1 MDDVLGREE
10 GLRSMVMCC
19 HVLCWLVLVLLFE
32 PDDCKMRGN
41 PTRPDLTCHVH
52 FNVIQLLTLS
62 LNHSITQSINAQ
74 SDEHPSRSDH
84 ERRARNTQHDIL
96 SRFFAISRADLL
108 LLI

>member
-1 MDDVLGREE
+1 
-10 GLRSMVMCC
+10 MCC

-32 PDDCKMRGN
+32 PDDCEMRGN
-41 PTRPDLTCHVH
+41 PTRCHVH
-52 FNVIQLLTLS
+52 FNVVQVLTLYS
-62 LNHSITQSINAQ
+62 TTQSINAQ
-74 SDEHPSRSDH
+74 PDEHPSRSDH